1 MGGHSLETSNDV
13 REWQMT
19 KHSKLDVDPDK
30 LKEQAADLGATLT
43 GAAVHAK
50 EWTTPRVEAFI
61 DWLLPRLENAYNESV
76 KAAAPRVEKAAE
88 KAGPAIDTAHDK
100 LVDELIPRL
109 VTALNEAAEKA
120 GAAAVKAADTAAEVA
135 KANAAELKKQ
145 VHVAPPKKSHKGL
158 STFMVVGLL
167 VGAGAAGAAWFRSRS
182 TVDPWAEPWEPTDPT
197 GGTGADALHT
207 HTHDVRASVTD
218 AVGDA
223 ADAVGEVAGSA
234 VAKSREA
241 TRKAAEKLDEARA
254 SAEEAAKKVT
264 RRTAN
269 KAEDVADATEDA
281 VEKDNPSGDI

>member
-1 MGGHSLETSNDV
+1 
-13 REWQMT
+13 MT
-19 KHSKLDVDPDK
+19 KQHSKLDVDPDK

-50 EWTTPRVEAFI
+50 EWTTPRVEAFV
-61 DWLLPRLENAYNESV
+61 DWLLPRLETAYNESV

-109 VTALNEAAEKA
+109 VTALNDAAEKA
-120 GAAAVKAADTAAEVA
+120 GQAAAKAVDTAAEVA
-135 KANAAELKKQ
+135 KANAVEVQKQ
-145 VHVAPPKKSHKGL
+145 VHTVAPKKSHKGL
-158 STFMVVGLL
+158 STFMVIGLL

-197 GGTGADALHT
+197 GSTGVDSLHT
-207 HTHDVRASVTD
+207 HTHDVRASMTD

-223 ADAVGEVAGSA
+223 ADAVGEAAGSA

-281 VEKDNPSGDI
+281 VDKDNPAGDI

>member
-1 MGGHSLETSNDV
+1 
-13 REWQMT
+13 MT
-19 KHSKLDVDPDK
+19 KQHSKLDVDPDK

-50 EWTTPRVEAFI
+50 EWTTPRVEAFV

-109 VTALNEAAEKA
+109 VTALNDAAEKA
-120 GAAAVKAADTAAEVA
+120 GVAAAKAADTTAELA
-135 KANAAELKKQ
+135 KANAAELRKSA
-145 VHVAPPKKSHKGL
+145 HDVAPKKSHKGL
-158 STFMVVGLL
+158 TTFMVVGLL

-197 GGTGADALHT
+197 GSTGADAVHA
-207 HTHDVRASVTD
+207 HAHDVRASVTD
-218 AVGDA
+218 AVGEA
-223 ADAVGEVAGSA
+223 ADVVGEAAGSA

-241 TRKAAEKLDEARA
+241 TRKAAEKLDEARGA
-254 SAEEAAKKVT
+254 AEEAAKKVT
-264 RRTAN
+264 RRTAA
-269 KAEDVADATEDA
+269 KAEEVADSTEKA
-281 VEKDNPSGDI
+281 VDSPDEPGGTA

>member
-1 MGGHSLETSNDV
+1 
-13 REWQMT
+13 MT
-19 KHSKLDVDPDK
+19 KQHSKLDVDPDK
-30 LKEQAADLGATLT
+30 LKEQAADLGATLS

-120 GAAAVKAADTAAEVA
+120 GAAAAKAADTTADLAR
-135 KANAAELKKQ
+135 ANVAELKKQ

-158 STFMVVGLL
+158 NTFLVVGLL

-197 GGTGADALHT
+197 GSTGPDAVHT
-207 HTHDVRASVTD
+207 HQHDVRASVTD
-218 AVGDA
+218 AVGEA
-223 ADAVGEVAGSA
+223 ADAVGEAAGSA

-241 TRKAAEKLDEARA
+241 TRKAAEKIDEARGA
-254 SAEEAAKKVT
+254 AEEAAKKVT
-264 RRTAN
+264 RRTAA
-269 KAEDVADATEDA
+269 KAEDVADATEKA
-281 VEKDNPSGDI
+281 VDGSDEKPGGTA